1 MRSPTIPGREPGVA
15 TPVRGPAEDAVPT
28 SLRDIDPG
36 DAGTTVVRRFAATAV
51 SVGQAR
57 RFLLEQ
63 FSRGCHED
71 VEVTALMLSEL
82 ATNAV
87 QHADTCFEVAIT
99 VTPAL
104 ADERRCVLVR
114 VADEA
119 PGFPTP
125 HDPPPDAP
133 HGRGLR
139 IVESLAESWGVEVQR
154 GRPGKTVWF
163 TARVDG
169 AIGCAD
175 QADGPDGVPTP
186 VGPWP
191 NADHVL
197 LLAARRLPAGT
208 RVGPDPTGG
217 GRFVV

>member
-15 TPVRGPAEDAVPT
+15 TPVRGPAQDAAPS

-36 DAGTTVVRRFAATAV
+36 DAGTTVVRRFPATAA

-63 FSRGCHED
+63 FGGGCHES
-71 VEVTALMLSEL
+71 VKSMALMLSEL

-104 ADERRCVLVR
+104 ADEGRCVLVR
-114 VADEA
+114 VADGA
-119 PGFPTP
+119 PGFPAP
-125 HDPPPDAP
+125 QEPPPDDP

-169 AIGCAD
+169 EIRCAD
-175 QADGPDGVPTP
+175 RADGPVEVATIG
-186 VGPWP
+186 GPWP
-191 NADHVL
+191 SADHVV
-197 LLAARRLPAGT
+197 LLAARGLAAGT
-208 RVGPDPTGG
+208 TVRPDPTGG